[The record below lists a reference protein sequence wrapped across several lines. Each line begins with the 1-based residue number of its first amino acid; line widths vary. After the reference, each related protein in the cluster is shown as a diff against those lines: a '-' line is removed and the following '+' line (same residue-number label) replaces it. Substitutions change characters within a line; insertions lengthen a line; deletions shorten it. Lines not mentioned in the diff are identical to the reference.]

1 MCQTRHIKREGEIKM
16 NIIYFGF
23 DLFSPCLEYLCSL
36 KDVNI
41 LKVYSFESDGYFDFN
56 DDVKR
61 LADKNNIAFT
71 TEKITAEEL
80 KKQFEENNCDLIV
93 SAGYQYRIPVEA
105 VENCT
110 GINIHPS
117 LLPNLRGP
125 WPIPWIILKG
135 MKESG
140 VTIHKLSAKFDEG
153 DILIQG
159 KFEVCENDNY
169 FSLEE
174 KIKNKAIA
182 LFKEFFS
189 NRSFYYKNAKEQ
201 GKGVYLPEPSDFERT
216 VFSDTSQERKK
227 LLIRAFS
234 KEYLIYSDKNES
246 EGKKICH

>member
-1 MCQTRHIKREGEIKM
+1 M

-36 KDVNI
+36 KEVNI
-41 LKVYSFESDGYFDFN
+41 LKLYSFESDGFFDFH
-56 DDVKR
+56 DKVKQI
-61 LADKNNIAFT
+61 ACKNNIPFT

-80 KKQFEENNCDLIV
+80 RKQFNENFCDMIV

-105 VENCT
+105 VENCK
-110 GINIHPS
+110 GINLHPS
-117 LLPNLRGP
+117 LLPDLRGP

-140 VTIHKLSAKFDEG
+140 VTIHKLSRKFDEG

-159 KFEVCENDNY
+159 KFEVNENDNY

-174 KIKNKAIA
+174 KIKSEA
-182 LFKEFFS
+182 LTIFKEFFS
-189 NRSFYYKNAKEQ
+189 NTAFYFENAREQ
-201 GKGVYLPEPSDFERT
+201 GKGVYLPEPSNYERT
-216 VFSDTSQERKK
+216 VFSDTSEERKK

-246 EGKKICH
+246 EGKKLCH